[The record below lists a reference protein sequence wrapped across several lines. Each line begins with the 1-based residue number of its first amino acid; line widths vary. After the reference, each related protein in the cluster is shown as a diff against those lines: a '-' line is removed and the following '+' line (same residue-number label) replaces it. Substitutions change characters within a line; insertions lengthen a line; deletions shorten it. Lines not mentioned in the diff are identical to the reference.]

1 MSFYIAAASFI
12 STSYAALS
20 NKAKSLP
27 CTQEAIGEAMRQIAD
42 VAKTMDTST
51 TEGMKKF
58 MVKVADAQNFVSGCL
73 GMPTSDTILKG
84 PMRQP
89 IPHENLAAMLSKL
102 TGHSVKMVGK
112 PIHISQ
118 ARDFVANQ
126 ATTVA
131 KTVAKT
137 ATTVLETTVQESTPE
152 PVSAS
157 LSLLDQ
163 LGGAPVVL
171 IGLTALGLS
180 AYAIHRL
187 WCSSKTKTV

>member
-1 MSFYIAAASFI
+1 
-12 STSYAALS
+12 
-20 NKAKSLP
+20 
-27 CTQEAIGEAMRQIAD
+27 
-42 VAKTMDTST
+42 
-51 TEGMKKF
+51 
-58 MVKVADAQNFVSGCL
+58 MVKAADAQNFVSGCL
-73 GMPTSDTILKG
+73 GMAKSDTILNG
-84 PMRQP
+84 PMRTP
-89 IPHENLAAMLSKL
+89 IPTKTLEALASKVA
-102 TGHSVKMVGK
+102 GHSMKMVGK

-137 ATTVLETTVQESTPE
+137 AATVLETTVQESTPE

-187 WCSSKTKTV
+187 WCSSKAKTV